1 LKICIPSLER
11 SENLDVLKLCG
22 MKDVKIYVKTHEIE
36 TYAKVVGDKHVFEVP
51 EDKIGLGAIRRFI
64 VDDNRDEDYFVI
76 LDDDVIGITYR
87 FEDKMVEIANP
98 DHFRGVL
105 QNSYQVA
112 LDLGTPL
119 FGYEATMNPNFYT
132 QMDMFS
138 FAANVPSCHGIIPS
152 LLGDINY
159 DPRLIVMNDYDIA
172 LQCKYYKRYMFV
184 DKRYNLRWSKKWFN
198 KGGSSTL
205 RTKNL
210 LQEMSKIL
218 MTKYGSSVIKPNPS
232 KIQYDIKFPF

>member
-1 LKICIPSLER
+1 MKILIPSLER

-22 MKDVKIYVKTHEIE
+22 MKNVKVYVKTHEMD
-36 TYAKVVGDKHVFEVP
+36 TYAKQIGDEYVFEVP
-51 EDKIGLGAIRRFI
+51 EDCIGLGAIRRFL
-64 VDDNRDEDYFVI
+64 VNEHRDEDWFVI

-87 FEDKMVEIANP
+87 FEDKFVEIVDP
-98 DHFRGVL
+98 DHFRAVL
-105 QNSYQVA
+105 YNSYQVA
-112 LDLGTPL
+112 SDLGTPL
-119 FGYEATMNPNFYT
+119 FGYEATMNPNFYN

-138 FAANVPSCHGIIPS
+138 FGANLPSCHGIIPS

-172 LQCKYYKRYMFV
+172 LQCKYHKRFMFI

-205 RTKNL
+205 RTKTL
-210 LQEMSKIL
+210 LQDMSKIL
-218 MTKYGSSVIKPNPS
+218 MTKYGSSVVKPNPT
-232 KIQYDIKFPF
+232 KIQYDISFPF